1 MLATE
6 SATLR
11 SVIGREC
18 GWFSSIGAGGEQ
30 EQGWRESRPMMGRHR
45 SGVPLTYN
53 SHNLG
58 ERITIHHMDPRHPGG
73 GGDLNLFYM

>member
-45 SGVPLTYN
+45 SGVP
-53 SHNLG
+53 
-58 ERITIHHMDPRHPGG
+58 P
-73 GGDLNLFYM
+73 